1 MSLLEQYQ
9 KDLAIFEA
17 QHLAKLRY
25 YLREMLEML
34 PNQDMEIPLHSD
46 KVDGNAIHIGNYT
59 DHINKVNGKGETTVY
74 NNVDCDPAF
83 STRVYDDGITI
94 YSFDLATTAEIVKC
108 VEAYFKKI
116 ENKYAT
122 FNDKTYLVGD
132 SRKTKVD
139 GTEIK
144 LVELFDVESEISS
157 GGTMGYSIY
166 MCESA
171 VGMLPRASHD
181 EIAIAEA
188 FYATQA

>member
-1 MSLLEQYQ
+1 MTVLEQYQ
-9 KDLAIFEA
+9 KDLATFEA
-17 QHLAKLRY
+17 SQLTTLRD

-34 PNQDMEIPLHSD
+34 PNPDMEINLNSD
-46 KVDGNAIHIGNYT
+46 KVDGNAIHIGTYT
-59 DHINKVNGKGETTVY
+59 DHISTVNGRGETIVF
-74 NNVDCDPAF
+74 NNVDCDSAF
-83 STRVYDDGITI
+83 STRVYDEKITI
-94 YSFDLATTAEIVKC
+94 FSFDLATTAEIVKC

-139 GTEIK
+139 GTEIT

-166 MCESA
+166 MCESS

-181 EIAIAEA
+181 EISIAEA